1 MHKMIKQR
9 KPKLSKH
16 VIKKLNKKNKEN
28 KKIKTRKERKR
39 TKNIYLK
46 TQSSLA

>member
-1 MHKMIKQR
+1 MIKHR

-16 VIKKLNKKNKEN
+16 VITKLNKKNEEN

-39 TKNIYLK
+39 T
-46 TQSSLA
+46 